1 MLRTFENGNVN
12 RKPTLRGSLERT
24 TVQKVTWLT
33 RGAISLSNSRSF
45 ASMLGAKIVK
55 PVKLPP
61 GCLRASHETLGKWV
75 ATADEYDGYRA
86 GLLLHRVHRRTVR
99 CCDGFRTPVT
109 RLSARGR
116 VRAPGIRNR

>member
-55 PVKLPP
+55 LVKLSP
-61 GCLRASHETLGKWV
+61 GCLRAFARDPRQVGC
-75 ATADEYDGYRA
+75 
-86 GLLLHRVHRRTVR
+86 HRR
-99 CCDGFRTPVT
+99 
-109 RLSARGR
+109 
-116 VRAPGIRNR
+116 